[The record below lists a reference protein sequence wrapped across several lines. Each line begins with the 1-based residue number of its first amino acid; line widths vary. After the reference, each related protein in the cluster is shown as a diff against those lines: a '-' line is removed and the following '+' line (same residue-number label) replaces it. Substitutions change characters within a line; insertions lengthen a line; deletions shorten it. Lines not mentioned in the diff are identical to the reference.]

1 MADTFDSLGL
11 NPLLLKAIKQQGY
24 ENPTPIQ
31 NQAIP
36 PLLEGRDVL
45 GCAQTGTG
53 KTAAFSLPILHHLA
67 KKEARGKR
75 LIRGLILSPTRE
87 LAAQIAENIG
97 LYSDYLDIR
106 HLCIFGGVSQRPQV
120 KELRRGVDVLVATP
134 GRLLDL
140 HGQGLLDMSRVEFV
154 VLDEADR
161 MLDMGF
167 IHDMRRVFKALPP
180 ARQSLLFSATMPD
193 PIAKLAAEFLTNPIR
208 VEVDREST
216 TVKKIHQSVMFV
228 ERANKKTL
236 LKELLKD
243 PEVESAIVFTRTKH
257 GANRVAHILTRAG
270 ISAAA
275 IHGNKSQGARQ
286 RALAGFKAGEI
297 KALIATDIASRG
309 IDVDGVSHVF
319 NYELPN
325 ISESYVHRI
334 GRTGRAGRDGIA
346 IAFCDDTETAYLVD
360 IQKMIG
366 QSLAVIDDHGYH
378 FPEAIPDPTKKP
390 VKPPRRQGR
399 SHQNRNQRPAQNRTD
414 GGTQSGRRRQK
425 SRKSDSSESRSTG
438 DTDKTTSST
447 PKKGSDQSS
456 KSGDENKRR
465 RRRRRR
471 GPRKGP
477 SPTQPKQDRDRQNR
491 GRPSSSGKPAGDG
504 TSR

>member
-1 MADTFDSLGL
+1 M
-11 NPLLLKAIKQQGY
+11 
-24 ENPTPIQ
+24 
-31 NQAIP
+31 
-36 PLLEGRDVL
+36 
-45 GCAQTGTG
+45 
-53 KTAAFSLPILHHLA
+53 
-67 KKEARGKR
+67 
-75 LIRGLILSPTRE
+75 IRGLILSPTRE

-97 LYSDYLDIR
+97 HYSQFLDMR

-120 KELRRGVDVLVATP
+120 QELRRGIDILVATP

-140 HGQGLLDMSRVEFV
+140 HGQGLLDISGVEFV

-180 ARQSLLFSATMPD
+180 DRQSLLFSATMPD
-193 PIAKLAAEFLTNPIR
+193 PIAKLAAEFLNDPIR
-208 VEVDREST
+208 VEVDKEST

-228 ERANKKTL
+228 ERANKKAL
-236 LKELLKD
+236 LKQLLED

-257 GANRVAHILTRAG
+257 GANRVAQVLTRAG

-346 IAFCDDTETAYLVD
+346 IAFCDETETAYLVD
-360 IQKMIG
+360 IQKLTG
-366 QSLAVIDDHGYH
+366 QPLEVIDDHEFH
-378 FPEAIPDPTKKP
+378 FSDAIPDPTKKP

-399 SHQNRNQRPAQNRTD
+399 SHQGRNQRQQRGRSD
-414 GGTQSGRRRQK
+414 GSKSSGRRSHQK
-425 SRKSDSSESRSTG
+425 PTRESPADGHASSGGGAHSTGPTSASSESSERQG
-438 DTDKTTSST
+438 E
-447 PKKGSDQSS
+447 GQ
-456 KSGDENKRR
+456 KRR

-471 GPRKGP
+471 PRTDG
-477 SPTQPKQDRDRQNR
+477 SQQRSSGGQTNRSSR
-491 GRPSSSGKPAGDG
+491 GRDHSDRKPSGDG
-504 TSR
+504 SSR